1 MKWNKKS
8 FNALDALIIIAFVAI
23 FVFLGVKTVS
33 QAGWS
38 TEKIQVTVVA
48 DCVPDDIIADINEG
62 DILYTSDGT
71 YIGVVKKSY
80 TAKATQVYAD
90 TRVDSGNRWPLVTV
104 DVPDHSRIVMTVE
117 IDADSDSRGYS
128 VNGVNVKVNGD
139 IEFYING
146 FSAEGY
152 FSGVTEV
159 KSDEK

>member
-8 FNALDALIIIAFVAI
+8 FNALDDLIIVAFVAI

>member
-8 FNALDALIIIAFVAI
+8 FNALDALIIVAFVAI
-23 FVFLGVKTVS
+23 FVFLDVKTVS

>member
-8 FNALDALIIIAFVAI
+8 FNALDALIIVAFVAI

-62 DILYTSDGT
+62 DILDTSDGT

-104 DVPDHSRIVMTVE
+104 DVHDHSRIVMTVE

>member
-1 MKWNKKS
+1 MKWNKKA
-8 FNALDALIIIAFVAI
+8 FNALDALIIVAFVAI

-33 QAGWS
+33 EASWS

-48 DCVPDDIIADINEG
+48 DCVPNDIIADINEG
-62 DILYTSDGT
+62 DTLYTSDGT

-117 IDADSDSRGYS
+117 IDADSDTRGYS

-139 IEFYING
+139 IKFYING
-146 FSAEGY
+146 FSADGY
-152 FSGVTEV
+152 FSGITEV
-159 KSDEK
+159 KSDEE

>member
-8 FNALDALIIIAFVAI
+8 FNALDALIIVAFVAI

-33 QAGWS
+33 EAGWR
-38 TEKIQVTVVA
+38 TEKIQVTVIA
-48 DCVPDDIIADINEG
+48 DCVPNDIIAQINEG

-117 IDADSDSRGYS
+117 IDADSDTRGYS
-128 VNGVNVKVNGD
+128 VNDVNVKVNGD
-139 IEFYING
+139 IKFYING
-146 FSAEGY
+146 FSADGY
-152 FSGVTEV
+152 FSGITEV
-159 KSDEK
+159 KSDEE